1 MTKSDNRSIDAERLL
16 GVDPERLSRQELIDL
31 VLNLKHLFAEAP
43 EPPAPSPL
51 PSPPARAAV
60 TPGTRPVYAVAFDGG
75 SLGNPGLGYGSYEVS
90 GPGIG
95 TQTGSKLEFGQN
107 MTNNQ
112 AEFRALIAGL
122 ESLLAILGDDAPS
135 ASVVIRGDSQLV
147 IRGLKGEWRI
157 KHAGLQPLYRH
168 ANELLRKF
176 DSVNLTWQPR
186 NASVRT
192 FGH

>member
-1 MTKSDNRSIDAERLL
+1 MTKSDTRSIDAERLL

-43 EPPAPSPL
+43 EPPAPSP
-51 PSPPARAAV
+51 PRAAV
-60 TPGTRPVYAVAFDGG
+60 TPGTRPVYAIAFDGG

-95 TQTGSKLEFGQN
+95 TQTGHKLEFGQN

-112 AEFRALIAGL
+112 AEFQALIAGL
-122 ESLLAILGDDAPS
+122 ESLLAILGDDAAS
-135 ASVVIRGDSQLV
+135 ASIVIRGDSQLV

-157 KHAGLQPLYRH
+157 KHAGLQPLFHH
-168 ANELLRKF
+168 ASDLLRRF
-176 DSVNLTWQPR
+176 DSVTLTWQPR
-186 NASVRT
+186 DASVRT

>member
-1 MTKSDNRSIDAERLL
+1 MTTSDHRSIDAERLL

-31 VLNLKHLFAEAP
+31 VLNLKHLFFEAP
-43 EPPAPSPL
+43 APPAPSPL
-51 PSPPARAAV
+51 PAPPARAAARS
-60 TPGTRPVYAVAFDGG
+60 GSRPVYAVSFDGG

-112 AEFRALIAGL
+112 AEFQALIAGL
-122 ESLLAILGDDAPS
+122 ESLLAILGDDAAS
-135 ASVVIRGDSQLV
+135 AEVVIRGDSQLV

-157 KHAGLQPLYRH
+157 KHVGLQPLHRH
-168 ANELLRKF
+168 ASELLQRF